1 MMKAIPKKIIG
12 LSLYALYSGLNVI
25 FFEKKKRIIF
35 ISFPEASDNSWYLYC
50 YALTY
55 LKDYEL
61 IWLVDQDS
69 SAVKNKILKQY
80 HSIPNSNKV
89 IIAKRWSIKSLA
101 LFAGAKF
108 VFHTHGTY
116 YFIKKSFNAPI
127 IVNLWH
133 GMPIKAIGHLDKDIE
148 KNFCYSNFSI
158 ATSEY
163 YRKII
168 SKAFDLPIENVLKTG
183 LPRND
188 VLYTGISDNLKN
200 KILHSLNIIKEEKII
215 VWLPTYRVSKIGDI
229 RKDGNKDSFL
239 SDLEKSFL
247 VELEEL
253 CQENDIKI
261 VVKLH
266 PMDSAL
272 SEVKTLSFSNI
283 NFFDSKSWESLNI
296 NLYDLISISH
306 GVISDFSSVMID
318 CLPTK
323 IPVGFIENSKSTYTR
338 KTLFPISDFVD
349 LLYSI
354 NAPKD
359 IINMVEISNIHTPLN
374 TGINKYGNIEKEAS
388 KKLFETFNIR

>member
-1 MMKAIPKKIIG
+1 MKVIPKKIIG

-25 FFEKKKRIIF
+25 FFEKKKRIVF
-35 ISFPEASDNSWYLYC
+35 ISFPDASDNSWYLYC

-69 SAVKNKILKQY
+69 GAVKNKILKQY

-116 YFIKKSFNAPI
+116 FFIKKSFNAPI

-148 KNFCYSNFSI
+148 KNFCYSDFSI

-215 VWLPTYRVSKIGDI
+215 VWLPTYRVSTTGDA
-229 RKDGNKDSFL
+229 RKDAINDSFL
-239 SDLEKSFL
+239 DDLEENFL
-247 VELEEL
+247 VELNKL
-253 CQENDIKI
+253 CQTNKVKI
-261 VVKLH
+261 IVKLH
-266 PMDSAL
+266 PMDSTSYKIKGINL
-272 SEVKTLSFSNI
+272 SNI
-283 NFFDSKSWESLNI
+283 RFFDSTSWELLDI
-296 NLYDLISISH
+296 NLYDLVSISH
-306 GVISDFSSVMID
+306 GVISDFSSIMID

-323 IPVGFIENSKSTYTR
+323 IPVGFIESSKNSYSRNTIISVEKLIKNLNVIKASEDIILLAKS
-338 KTLFPISDFVD
+338 
-349 LLYSI
+349 YSI
-354 NAPKD
+354 KLKD
-359 IINMVEISNIHTPLN
+359 KEPTDFNYNECNSCFKIFNEL
-374 TGINKYGNIEKEAS
+374 GI
-388 KKLFETFNIR
+388 